1 MYRNCSHYTLNYR
14 NSPPGSLF
22 IFAIFG
28 RGLLEGGAYIRGLIQ
43 LSEICHIKNS
53 FSKLLRF
60 HNTVRTVSVQNHFIT
75 MSSHVISRDL
85 FEGGLII
92 IYTSRMGATSRGELE
107 YLLQT
112 LKVMVNQVLFTR

>member
-1 MYRNCSHYTLNYR
+1 MYRNRSQYTLNYR

-43 LSEICHIKNS
+43 LSEICYIKNL

-85 FEGGLII
+85 FEGGLTI
-92 IYTSRMGATSRGELE
+92 IYTSRMGATSRGEIR
-107 YLLQT
+107 
-112 LKVMVNQVLFTR
+112 VFTANIKGHGESSPFH